1 MYHPP
6 RPTHCLK
13 AGRGVVS
20 PWAAAMTLDS
30 DDKGKHLAN
39 IINVEDYLS
48 KRMNKFAGAEPPPG
62 YPTACLMQTHHPNG
76 LV

>member
-1 MYHPP
+1 
-6 RPTHCLK
+6 
-13 AGRGVVS
+13 
-20 PWAAAMTLDS
+20 MTLDS